1 VILRGKPG
9 WIILDRRISGVK
21 EHKQVQRNGCGNA
34 QHLER
39 ERLIAK
45 PGFNRWLMPPAAL
58 ALHIGMCRKSFRLC
72 NRDKDVKYISVANN
86 VISLNCNIWF
96 LDK

>member
-1 VILRGKPG
+1 
-9 WIILDRRISGVK
+9 
-21 EHKQVQRNGCGNA
+21 
-34 QHLER
+34 
-39 ERLIAK
+39 
-45 PGFNRWLMPPAAL
+45 MPPAAL
-58 ALHIGMCRKSFRLC
+58 ALHIDMCRSFRLC